1 MLMVKSLLLRRS
13 HLLFRDAMSA
23 SVHVAEAEAEAV
35 QMTAATATQVG
46 RPKLQMPVPTC
57 QHISS
62 NLGQHASVKSITVEQ
77 YSVIFSR
84 IY

>member
-1 MLMVKSLLLRRS
+1 MVKSLLLRRS

-23 SVHVAEAEAEAV
+23 SVHVAEAEAV